1 MLITPKQHLESPV
14 HQVYFIRTLLCSVPG
29 DLLMAVLVR
38 RWKRLLLINAVA
50 LVAVLTV
57 WTIICTYNFQI
68 ILHPQLKD
76 TVLGLNKD
84 LSKQLGLIEGKGTD
98 TNLPHLTSDEENVA
112 QNLSL
117 KYGYNV
123 YLSDKISLD
132 RTIMGFKPNG
142 CQELTYPSNLP
153 QMSLIF
159 IFVNEALSVILRSV
173 HSAIN
178 HTPPHLLKEIIL
190 VDDQSDDEQLKGP
203 LEKYMKIRY
212 NGLVKFVRNQRRE
225 GLIRARLEGW
235 KVATG
240 EVTGFFDAHME
251 FTPNWAEPV
260 LARIK
265 EDRTRIVLPAIDN
278 IHHQTFEVE
287 RFINLAHGFD
297 WQLWCMYMKAPKDWN
312 DLKDPTAP
320 IRSPSMIGCSFVVD
334 RVYFEE
340 LGLFDA
346 GMNIYGGENV
356 ELGIRVWT
364 CGGSMEVL
372 PCSRVA
378 HIARYKKP
386 YLTDDIYAIMRRNAL
401 RVAEVWMDEFKHNV
415 YMAWNIPM
423 KNHGID
429 YGDVSDRVALRKKLQ
444 CKDFKWYQENI
455 YPELKNYIDTITYGE
470 MRNSKAKH
478 LCLDQGVR
486 ENYTAILFQC
496 HGLTPQLVR
505 FTTKGQLMLGALGFH
520 NWYALCLVDDRQ
532 SFLPRLL
539 PCNKVTEVLTSLWLY
554 TPNGRVRNAGTGR
567 CLEVVS
573 TGTDPFFK
581 VVMQNC
587 SGQMWSISPVH
598 VQP

>member
-1 MLITPKQHLESPV
+1 
-14 HQVYFIRTLLCSVPG
+14 
-29 DLLMAVLVR
+29 MAVLVR
-38 RWKRLLLINAVA
+38 RWKRLLLLNAVA

-57 WTIICTYNFQI
+57 WTILCTHEFRI
-68 ILHPQLKD
+68 ILNPQLKD
-76 TVLGLNKD
+76 VVLVRNKD
-84 LSKQLGLIEGKGTD
+84 LSKHLGLIEGKDTD
-98 TNLPHLTSDEENVA
+98 TNLPHLSSDEENMA

-132 RTIMGFKPNG
+132 RTITGFGPSG
-142 CQELTYPSNLP
+142 CQKLTYPSNLP

-173 HSAIN
+173 HSAVN
-178 HTPPHLLKEIIL
+178 HTPPELLKEIIL
-190 VDDQSDDEQLKGP
+190 VDDYSDEEQLKGP
-203 LEKYMKIRY
+203 LEEYMKKRY
-212 NGLVKFVRNQRRE
+212 NGLVKIVRNQRRE

-235 KVATG
+235 KVATA

-251 FTPNWAEPV
+251 FTPYWAQPV

-265 EDRTRIVLPAIDN
+265 EDRKRIVLPSIDN
-278 IHHQTFEVE
+278 IHHETFEVE
-287 RFINLAHGFD
+287 RFINPAHGFD
-297 WQLWCMYMKAPKDWN
+297 WQLWCMYMKAPKDWK
-312 DLKDPTAP
+312 DLNDPTAP

-346 GMNIYGGENV
+346 GMNTYGGENV
-356 ELGIRVWT
+356 ELAIRVWT

-378 HIARYKKP
+378 HIARFKKP

-423 KNHGID
+423 ENHGID
-429 YGDVSDRVALRKKLQ
+429 YGDVSDRVALRKRLQ

-455 YPELKNYIDTITYGE
+455 YPDLKNFHDTATYGE
-470 MRNSKAKH
+470 MRSSKAKH
-478 LCLDQGVR
+478 LCLDQGER
-486 ENYTAILFQC
+486 KNDTAILFEC
-496 HGLTPQLVR
+496 HGLAPQLVR
-505 FTTKGQLMLGALGFH
+505 YTTKGQLMLGALGFH
-520 NWYALCLVDDRQ
+520 NWCARCIVDDQ
-532 SFLPRLL
+532 DSDVPRHQ
-539 PCNKVTEVLTSLWLY
+539 PCNKVTDVLKSLWFY
-554 TPNGRVRNAGTGR
+554 TPNGRVQNAGTKR
-567 CLEVVS
+567 CLEVVR
-573 TGTDPFFK
+573 TGIEPFFK

-587 SGQMWSISPVH
+587 SGQRWSITPIH

>member
-1 MLITPKQHLESPV
+1 
-14 HQVYFIRTLLCSVPG
+14 
-29 DLLMAVLVR
+29 MAVLVR
-38 RWKRLLLINAVA
+38 RWKRLLLLNGVA

-57 WTIICTYNFQI
+57 WTIICTRDLQI

-76 TVLGLNKD
+76 TVLVHNKD
-84 LSKQLGLIEGKGTD
+84 LSRSLGLIEGKDTD
-98 TNLPHLTSDEENVA
+98 TNLSRLSSDEANMA

-132 RTIMGFKPNG
+132 RTITGFGPSRCK
-142 CQELTYPSNLP
+142 ELTYPTNLP
-153 QMSLIF
+153 QMALIF

-190 VDDQSDDEQLKGP
+190 VDDHSDDEQLKEP
-203 LEKYMKIRY
+203 LEEYMKKRY
-212 NGLVKFVRNQRRE
+212 GGLVKIVRNQRRE

-235 KVATG
+235 KVATA

-251 FTPNWAEPV
+251 FTPYWAQPV

-265 EDRTRIVLPAIDN
+265 EDRTRIILPSIDN
-278 IHHQTFEVE
+278 IHYETFEVE
-287 RFINLAHGFD
+287 SFINPAHAFD
-297 WQLWCMYMKAPKDWN
+297 WQLWCMYMKAPKEWK
-312 DLKDPTAP
+312 DLNDPTAP

-334 RVYFEE
+334 RAYFEE
-340 LGLFDA
+340 LGLLDA

-356 ELGIRVWT
+356 ELSIRVWT

-378 HIARYKKP
+378 HIARFKKP
-386 YLTDDIYAIMRRNAL
+386 YMTDDIYAIMRRNAL

-423 KNHGID
+423 ENHGID
-429 YGDVSDRVALRKKLQ
+429 YGDISDRVALRKRLQ

-455 YPELKNYIDTITYGE
+455 YPDLKNNNDTITYGE
-470 MRNSKAKH
+470 MRSSKANH
-478 LCLDQGVR
+478 LCLDQGIK
-486 ENYTAILFQC
+486 ENYTAILFAC
-496 HGLTPQLVR
+496 HGLSPQLVR
-505 FTTKGQLMLGALGFH
+505 YTTKGQLMLGALGFH
-520 NWYALCLVDDRQ
+520 NWGARCVVDDRNHD
-532 SFLPRLL
+532 LPRHL
-539 PCNKVTEVLTSLWLY
+539 PCNKVTDVLKSLWFY
-554 TPNGRVRNAGTGR
+554 TPNGRVQNAGTGR

-573 TGTDPFFK
+573 TGIDPFFK

-587 SGQMWSISPVH
+587 SGQMWSIGPVH